1 MILITGGSG
10 SGKSAYGEKRI
21 LEAGEMTRYYIAT
34 MEVFGEEGRKKVER
48 HKKLRQGKGFIT
60 IESPKDVGREKVLE
74 MLRPDGQKKAVLL
87 ECISNLTANEMFGSS
102 FEEGSEPGRR
112 TEALA
117 EIIQL
122 LENDDAIEKMI
133 AYYQKQEVEKQNEI
147 VALSSAVVNHG
158 QIHES
163 HRSRIEKDFFR
174 IRFVG
179 VDKKYYN
186 TDGFEIDLF
195 SYVGTMIKVSA
206 LKNVG
211 TTLRDLFIYGDDN
224 EHSLRLGKIGKLVCV
239 PASVFVHDTPG
250 VETRKIGWH
259 NYYNRRNQLYIL
271 KEYFPLRYFINRFFK
286 RYILDISI
294 LSKNTSEE
302 KKLFKTAQMDALKNK
317 LGKHPVYKPGFV
329 IKEK

>member
-1 MILITGGSG
+1 MNLGQKVTVVLVTFNRLEKLKIALSCYEKQTYKIEKIIIADNCSTDGTIDFLKKWLDSKTNFDKEVVYLSENTGGAGGFGAGMDHALNLVNSMQL
-10 SGKSAYGEKRI
+10 KTDWI
-21 LEAGEMTRYYIAT
+21 LVSDDDA
-34 MEVFGEEGRKKVER
+34 F
-48 HKKLRQGKGFIT
+48 
-60 IESPKDVGREKVLE
+60 P
-74 MLRPDGQKKAVLL
+74 
-87 ECISNLTANEMFGSS
+87 
-102 FEEGSEPGRR
+102 
-112 TEALA
+112 
-117 EIIQL
+117 
-122 LENDDAIEKMI
+122 NDDAIEKMI

-271 KEYFPLRYFINRFFK
+271 KEYFPLRYFINRFLK

>member
-1 MILITGGSG
+1 MNLGQRVTVVLVTFNRLEKLKIALSCYEKQTYKIEKIIIVDNCSTDGTIDFLKKWLDSKTNFDKEVVYLSENTGGAGGFGAGMEHALNLVNSMQL
-10 SGKSAYGEKRI
+10 KTDWI
-21 LEAGEMTRYYIAT
+21 LVSDDDA
-34 MEVFGEEGRKKVER
+34 F
-48 HKKLRQGKGFIT
+48 
-60 IESPKDVGREKVLE
+60 P
-74 MLRPDGQKKAVLL
+74 
-87 ECISNLTANEMFGSS
+87 
-102 FEEGSEPGRR
+102 
-112 TEALA
+112 
-117 EIIQL
+117 
-122 LENDDAIEKMI
+122 NDEAIEKMI

>member
-1 MILITGGSG
+1 MNLGQRVTVVLVTFNRLEKLKIALSCYEKQTYKIERIIIVDNCSTDGTIDFLKKWLDSKTNFDKEVVYLSENTGGAGGFGAGMEHALNLVNSMQL
-10 SGKSAYGEKRI
+10 KTDWI
-21 LEAGEMTRYYIAT
+21 LVSDDDA
-34 MEVFGEEGRKKVER
+34 F
-48 HKKLRQGKGFIT
+48 
-60 IESPKDVGREKVLE
+60 P
-74 MLRPDGQKKAVLL
+74 
-87 ECISNLTANEMFGSS
+87 
-102 FEEGSEPGRR
+102 
-112 TEALA
+112 
-117 EIIQL
+117 
-122 LENDDAIEKMI
+122 NDDAIEKMI

>member
-1 MILITGGSG
+1 MNLGQRVTVVLVTFNRLEKLKIALSCYEKQTYKIEKIIIVDNCSTDGTIDFLKKWLDSKTNFDKEVVYLSENTGGAGGFGAGMEHALNLVNSMQL
-10 SGKSAYGEKRI
+10 KTDWI
-21 LEAGEMTRYYIAT
+21 LVSDDDA
-34 MEVFGEEGRKKVER
+34 F
-48 HKKLRQGKGFIT
+48 
-60 IESPKDVGREKVLE
+60 P
-74 MLRPDGQKKAVLL
+74 
-87 ECISNLTANEMFGSS
+87 
-102 FEEGSEPGRR
+102 
-112 TEALA
+112 
-117 EIIQL
+117 
-122 LENDDAIEKMI
+122 NDDAIEKMI

-250 VETRKIGWH
+250 VETRKIDGT
-259 NYYNRRNQLYIL
+259 IIIT
-271 KEYFPLRYFINRFFK
+271 EE
-286 RYILDISI
+286 ISY
-294 LSKNTSEE
+294 T
-302 KKLFKTAQMDALKNK
+302 F
-317 LGKHPVYKPGFV
+317 
-329 IKEK
+329 

>member
-1 MILITGGSG
+1 MNLGQRVTVVLVTFNRLEKLKIALSCYEKQTYKIEKIIIVDNCSTDGTIDFLKKWFDKEVVYLSENTGGAGGFGAGMEHALNLVNSMQL
-10 SGKSAYGEKRI
+10 KTDWI
-21 LEAGEMTRYYIAT
+21 LVSDDDA
-34 MEVFGEEGRKKVER
+34 F
-48 HKKLRQGKGFIT
+48 
-60 IESPKDVGREKVLE
+60 P
-74 MLRPDGQKKAVLL
+74 
-87 ECISNLTANEMFGSS
+87 
-102 FEEGSEPGRR
+102 
-112 TEALA
+112 
-117 EIIQL
+117 
-122 LENDDAIEKMI
+122 NDDAIEKMI

>member
-1 MILITGGSG
+1 MNLGQKVTVVLVTFNRLEKLKIALSCYEKQTYKIEKIIIVDNCSTDGTIDFLKKWLDSKTNFDKEVVYLSENTGGAGGFGAGMDHALNLVNSMQL
-10 SGKSAYGEKRI
+10 KTDWI
-21 LEAGEMTRYYIAT
+21 LVSDDDA
-34 MEVFGEEGRKKVER
+34 F
-48 HKKLRQGKGFIT
+48 
-60 IESPKDVGREKVLE
+60 P
-74 MLRPDGQKKAVLL
+74 
-87 ECISNLTANEMFGSS
+87 
-102 FEEGSEPGRR
+102 
-112 TEALA
+112 
-117 EIIQL
+117 
-122 LENDDAIEKMI
+122 NDDAIEKMI

-271 KEYFPLRYFINRFFK
+271 KEYFPLRYFINRFLK
-286 RYILDISI
+286 RYIFDISI

>member
-1 MILITGGSG
+1 
-10 SGKSAYGEKRI
+10 
-21 LEAGEMTRYYIAT
+21 
-34 MEVFGEEGRKKVER
+34 
-48 HKKLRQGKGFIT
+48 
-60 IESPKDVGREKVLE
+60 
-74 MLRPDGQKKAVLL
+74 
-87 ECISNLTANEMFGSS
+87 
-102 FEEGSEPGRR
+102 
-112 TEALA
+112 
-117 EIIQL
+117 
-122 LENDDAIEKMI
+122 
-133 AYYQKQEVEKQNEI
+133 
-147 VALSSAVVNHG
+147 
-158 QIHES
+158 
-163 HRSRIEKDFFR
+163 
-174 IRFVG
+174 
-179 VDKKYYN
+179 
-186 TDGFEIDLF
+186 
-195 SYVGTMIKVSA
+195 MIKVSA

>member
-1 MILITGGSG
+1 MNLGQKVTVVLVTFNRLEKLKIALSCYEKQTYKIEKIIIVDNCSTDGTIDFLKKWLDSKTNFDKEVVYLSENTGGAGGFGAGMDHALNLVNSMQL
-10 SGKSAYGEKRI
+10 KTDWI
-21 LEAGEMTRYYIAT
+21 LVSDDDA
-34 MEVFGEEGRKKVER
+34 FP
-48 HKKLRQGKGFIT
+48 H
-60 IESPKDVGREKVLE
+60 
-74 MLRPDGQKKAVLL
+74 
-87 ECISNLTANEMFGSS
+87 
-102 FEEGSEPGRR
+102 
-112 TEALA
+112 
-117 EIIQL
+117 
-122 LENDDAIEKMI
+122 DDAIEKMI

-239 PASVFVHDTPG
+239 PASVFVHDTLG

-271 KEYFPLRYFINRFFK
+271 KEYFPLRYFINRFLK

>member
-1 MILITGGSG
+1 MNLGQRVTVVLVTFNRLEKLKIALSCYEKQTYKIEKIIIVDNCSTDGTIDFLKKWLDSKTNFDKEVVYLSENTGGAGGFGAGMEHALNLVNSMQL
-10 SGKSAYGEKRI
+10 KTDWI
-21 LEAGEMTRYYIAT
+21 LVSDDDA
-34 MEVFGEEGRKKVER
+34 F
-48 HKKLRQGKGFIT
+48 
-60 IESPKDVGREKVLE
+60 P
-74 MLRPDGQKKAVLL
+74 
-87 ECISNLTANEMFGSS
+87 
-102 FEEGSEPGRR
+102 
-112 TEALA
+112 
-117 EIIQL
+117 
-122 LENDDAIEKMI
+122 NDDAIEKMI

-224 EHSLRLGKIGKLVCV
+224 EHSLRLGRIGKLVCV

>member
-1 MILITGGSG
+1 MNLGQKVTVVLVTFNRLEKLKIALSCYEKQTYKIEKIIIVDNCSTDGTIDFLKKWLDSKTNFDKEVVYLSENTGGAGGFGAGMDHALNLVNSMQL
-10 SGKSAYGEKRI
+10 KTDWI
-21 LEAGEMTRYYIAT
+21 LVSDDDA
-34 MEVFGEEGRKKVER
+34 F
-48 HKKLRQGKGFIT
+48 
-60 IESPKDVGREKVLE
+60 P
-74 MLRPDGQKKAVLL
+74 
-87 ECISNLTANEMFGSS
+87 
-102 FEEGSEPGRR
+102 
-112 TEALA
+112 
-117 EIIQL
+117 
-122 LENDDAIEKMI
+122 NDDAIEKMI

-271 KEYFPLRYFINRFFK
+271 KEYFPLRYFINRFLK

>member
-1 MILITGGSG
+1 MNLGQRVTVVLVTFNRLEKLKIALSCYEKQTYKIEKIIIVDNCSTDGTIDFLKKWLDSKTNFDKEVVYLSENTGGAGGFGAGMEHALNLVNSMQL
-10 SGKSAYGEKRI
+10 KTDWI
-21 LEAGEMTRYYIAT
+21 LVSDDDA
-34 MEVFGEEGRKKVER
+34 F
-48 HKKLRQGKGFIT
+48 
-60 IESPKDVGREKVLE
+60 P
-74 MLRPDGQKKAVLL
+74 
-87 ECISNLTANEMFGSS
+87 
-102 FEEGSEPGRR
+102 
-112 TEALA
+112 
-117 EIIQL
+117 
-122 LENDDAIEKMI
+122 NDDAIEKMI

-294 LSKNTSEE
+294 LSKNTSEK

>member
-1 MILITGGSG
+1 MNLGQRVTVVLVTFNRLEKLKIALSCYEKQTYKIEKIIIVDNCSTDGTIDFLKKWLDSKTNFDKEVVYLSENTGGAGGFGAGMEHALNLVNSMQL
-10 SGKSAYGEKRI
+10 KTDWI
-21 LEAGEMTRYYIAT
+21 LVSDDDA
-34 MEVFGEEGRKKVER
+34 F
-48 HKKLRQGKGFIT
+48 
-60 IESPKDVGREKVLE
+60 P
-74 MLRPDGQKKAVLL
+74 
-87 ECISNLTANEMFGSS
+87 
-102 FEEGSEPGRR
+102 
-112 TEALA
+112 
-117 EIIQL
+117 
-122 LENDDAIEKMI
+122 NDDAIEKMI

-271 KEYFPLRYFINRFFK
+271 KEYFPSRYFINRFFK

>member
-1 MILITGGSG
+1 MLFRSLNLVNSMQLKTDWILVSDDD
-10 SGKSAYGEKRI
+10 A
-21 LEAGEMTRYYIAT
+21 
-34 MEVFGEEGRKKVER
+34 F
-48 HKKLRQGKGFIT
+48 
-60 IESPKDVGREKVLE
+60 P
-74 MLRPDGQKKAVLL
+74 
-87 ECISNLTANEMFGSS
+87 
-102 FEEGSEPGRR
+102 
-112 TEALA
+112 
-117 EIIQL
+117 
-122 LENDDAIEKMI
+122 NDDAIEKMI

>member
-1 MILITGGSG
+1 MNLGQRVTVVLVTFNRLEKLKIALSCYEKQTYKIEKIIIVDNCSTDGTIDFLKKWLDSKTNFDKEVVYLSENTGGAGGFGAGMEHALNLVNSMQL
-10 SGKSAYGEKRI
+10 KTDWI
-21 LEAGEMTRYYIAT
+21 LVSDDDA
-34 MEVFGEEGRKKVER
+34 F
-48 HKKLRQGKGFIT
+48 
-60 IESPKDVGREKVLE
+60 P
-74 MLRPDGQKKAVLL
+74 
-87 ECISNLTANEMFGSS
+87 
-102 FEEGSEPGRR
+102 
-112 TEALA
+112 
-117 EIIQL
+117 
-122 LENDDAIEKMI
+122 NDDAIEKMI

>member
-1 MILITGGSG
+1 MNLGQRVTVVLVTFNRLEKLKIALSCYAKQTYKIEKIIIVDNCSTDGTIDFLKTWLDSKTNFDKEVVYLSENTGGAGGFGAGMDHALNLVNSMQL
-10 SGKSAYGEKRI
+10 KTDWI
-21 LEAGEMTRYYIAT
+21 LVSDDDA
-34 MEVFGEEGRKKVER
+34 F
-48 HKKLRQGKGFIT
+48 
-60 IESPKDVGREKVLE
+60 P
-74 MLRPDGQKKAVLL
+74 
-87 ECISNLTANEMFGSS
+87 
-102 FEEGSEPGRR
+102 
-112 TEALA
+112 
-117 EIIQL
+117 
-122 LENDDAIEKMI
+122 NDDAIEKMI
-133 AYYQKQEVEKQNEI
+133 VYYQKQEFEKQNEI

-271 KEYFPLRYFINRFFK
+271 KEYFPLRYFINRFLK

-302 KKLFKTAQMDALKNK
+302 KKLFKTAQVDALKNK

>member
-1 MILITGGSG
+1 MNLGQRVTVVLVTFNRLEKLKIALSCYEKQTYKIEKIIIVDNCSTDGTIDFLKKWLDSKTNFDKEVVYLSENTGGAGGFGAGMDHALNLVNSMQL
-10 SGKSAYGEKRI
+10 KTDWI
-21 LEAGEMTRYYIAT
+21 LVSDDDA
-34 MEVFGEEGRKKVER
+34 F
-48 HKKLRQGKGFIT
+48 
-60 IESPKDVGREKVLE
+60 P
-74 MLRPDGQKKAVLL
+74 
-87 ECISNLTANEMFGSS
+87 
-102 FEEGSEPGRR
+102 
-112 TEALA
+112 
-117 EIIQL
+117 
-122 LENDDAIEKMI
+122 NDDAIEKMI

-147 VALSSAVVNHG
+147 VALSSSVVNHG

-186 TDGFEIDLF
+186 TDGFEIALF

-271 KEYFPLRYFINRFFK
+271 KEYFPLRYFINRFLK

>member
-1 MILITGGSG
+1 MNLGQRVTVVLVTFNRLEKLKIALSCYEKQTYKIEKIIIVDNCSTDGTIDFLKKWLDSKTNFDKEVVYLSENTGGAGGFGAGMEHALNLVNSMQL
-10 SGKSAYGEKRI
+10 KTDWI
-21 LEAGEMTRYYIAT
+21 LVSDDDA
-34 MEVFGEEGRKKVER
+34 F
-48 HKKLRQGKGFIT
+48 
-60 IESPKDVGREKVLE
+60 P
-74 MLRPDGQKKAVLL
+74 
-87 ECISNLTANEMFGSS
+87 
-102 FEEGSEPGRR
+102 
-112 TEALA
+112 
-117 EIIQL
+117 
-122 LENDDAIEKMI
+122 NDDAIEKMI

-195 SYVGTMIKVSA
+195 SYVGTMIKFSA

>member
-1 MILITGGSG
+1 MNLGQRVTVVLVTFNRLEKLKIALSCYEKQTYKIEKIIIVDNCSTDGTIDFLKKWLDSKTNFDKEVVYLSENTGGAGGFGAGMEHALNLVNSMQL
-10 SGKSAYGEKRI
+10 KTDWI
-21 LEAGEMTRYYIAT
+21 LVSDDDA
-34 MEVFGEEGRKKVER
+34 F
-48 HKKLRQGKGFIT
+48 
-60 IESPKDVGREKVLE
+60 P
-74 MLRPDGQKKAVLL
+74 
-87 ECISNLTANEMFGSS
+87 
-102 FEEGSEPGRR
+102 
-112 TEALA
+112 
-117 EIIQL
+117 
-122 LENDDAIEKMI
+122 NDDAIEKMI

-195 SYVGTMIKVSA
+195 SYVGNMIKVSA

>member
-1 MILITGGSG
+1 MNLGQKVTVVLVTFNRLEKLKIALSCYEMQTYKIEKIIIVDNCSTDGTIDFLKKWLDSKTNFDKEVVYLSENTGGAGGFGAGMDHALNLVNSMQL
-10 SGKSAYGEKRI
+10 KTDWI
-21 LEAGEMTRYYIAT
+21 LVSDDDA
-34 MEVFGEEGRKKVER
+34 F
-48 HKKLRQGKGFIT
+48 
-60 IESPKDVGREKVLE
+60 P
-74 MLRPDGQKKAVLL
+74 
-87 ECISNLTANEMFGSS
+87 
-102 FEEGSEPGRR
+102 
-112 TEALA
+112 
-117 EIIQL
+117 
-122 LENDDAIEKMI
+122 NDDAIEKMI

-271 KEYFPLRYFINRFFK
+271 KEYFPLRYFINRFLK